1 MMQKDQIITLL
12 STILNVKIR
21 NNTIQLLGLNMNI
34 RYKIEI
40 MYNTYLIL
48 NLILVIINY
57 KPPTNTGGFY
67 YIKFY
72 FFHFFWSFLILLHI
86 YISNQ
91 SLTNGTTNKMM
102 KLPLTEDDI
111 LNMDWST
118 PVTQTKK

>member
-1 MMQKDQIITLL
+1 
-12 STILNVKIR
+12 
-21 NNTIQLLGLNMNI
+21 
-34 RYKIEI
+34 
-40 MYNTYLIL
+40 
-48 NLILVIINY
+48 VIINY

-67 YIKFY
+67 YIKLFLI
-72 FFHFFWSFLILLHI
+72 FTFWSFLILLHI

-118 PVTQTKK
+118 PNTKKNNTRTITINQSTN

>member
-1 MMQKDQIITLL
+1 
-12 STILNVKIR
+12 
-21 NNTIQLLGLNMNI
+21 
-34 RYKIEI
+34 
-40 MYNTYLIL
+40 
-48 NLILVIINY
+48 VIINY

-67 YIKFY
+67 YIKLFLIY
-72 FFHFFWSFLILLHI
+72 FHLFWSFLILLHI

-118 PVTQTKK
+118 PVTQTKITPEPLQLTKAQIKQQHFEKHQKMNDKK